1 MDIAL
6 STASFYPS
14 LLTEDALVKIAE
26 LGLQKAEVFLESMS
40 EYRENFGEILEER
53 KEEAGLEVYSV
64 HSLCSQFEPQ
74 LFAATERQRQ
84 DALEVLKGVF
94 RVARMLG
101 ARVYVF
107 HGPAN
112 IRRRKIR
119 YDYERLGRIT
129 GELANLAGEF
139 GLKFSWEN
147 VDWCYFNH
155 PAFANK
161 LLENC
166 PHDNLAFTLDIKQAM
181 LAGYDPF
188 DFLEAMG
195 NRVVNVHVCD
205 FDQDGKLL
213 LPGKGCFDFHRLK
226 AELSRIG
233 YGGPVVV
240 EVYRDNY
247 RSYDELMECCHR
259 LRGIFTE

>member
-1 MDIAL
+1 MDIAI
-6 STASFYPS
+6 STASFYPR
-14 LLTEDALVKIAE
+14 LLTEDALAKIGE
-26 LGLQKAEVFLESMS
+26 LGLRKAEVFLESMS
-40 EYRENFGEILEER
+40 EYRESFGEILEER
-53 KEEAGLEVYSV
+53 REEAGLEVYSV

-74 LFAATERQRQ
+74 LFAAAERQRR

-94 RVARMLG
+94 HVARRIG

-112 IRRRKIR
+112 LRGRRIH

-129 GELANLAGEF
+129 GELATLAGEF

-155 PAFANK
+155 PAFANR
-161 LLENC
+161 LLEKC
-166 PHDNLAFTLDIKQAM
+166 PHENLAFTLDIKQAM

-188 DFLEAMG
+188 DFLKAMG

-213 LPGKGCFDFHRLK
+213 LPGRGCFDFHRLK
-226 AELSRIG
+226 GELSRIG

-240 EVYRDNY
+240 EVYNDNY
-247 RSYDELMECCHR
+247 RTYDELMECCHR
-259 LRGIFTE
+259 LKRIFAE